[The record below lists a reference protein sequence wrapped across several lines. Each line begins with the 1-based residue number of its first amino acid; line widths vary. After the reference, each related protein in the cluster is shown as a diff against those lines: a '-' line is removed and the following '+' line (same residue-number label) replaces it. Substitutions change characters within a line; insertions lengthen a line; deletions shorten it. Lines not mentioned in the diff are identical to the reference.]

1 MRELIETVKRQK
13 GVQQD
18 FFGCFKPS
26 HLEFLA
32 PLATMLA
39 LTLLPYAAKADV
51 PLAIQRQNAAA
62 NANVRAKAAVVQPNL
77 NCTLIVPTKPLS
89 AQGLATAYQMVA
101 TDPNAGPCNE
111 TNKEQAAF
119 VQAAV
124 FDPATGQISVY
135 NPLIIDQG
143 TQPAKPPVVPNLP
156 ANAIVALWF
165 GSNAGVL
172 TLQPTGNENLLY
184 SSGCINGGN
193 IFALNQDQFGQVAHC
208 NAIPFFQAAHRAI
221 RTGQLK
227 VPPLGVGKDSKT
239 CPSVRDFSIVDQDQS
254 DNVLTTYQIT
264 ADGTQLFQDT
274 ASNRSALPG
283 STQLKNASDN
293 RLVAIALDG
302 ALGCSPWKVNDLA
315 DPGQKVAALPLN
327 ELQARSY
334 QAAPVALVP
343 KNHAFAL
350 TNGQPN
356 LLKQNLYRIG
366 MDQPLTFLPPYDNG
380 NTTRYCR
387 NIYRAA
393 PGKLQL
399 DEVYFKPAASPMPD
413 VANSLY
419 TFMGQ
424 RLDASITLLDCV
436 ALTGLPNPIT
446 VTRDADGKAIDIT
459 INTPTVANNTAALN
473 PTLQADVLQATPLP
487 VNVGTTTTTSAVKVA
502 PSTTTSAR
510 TAAPL
515 DAAVVTAPTDAIQ
528 LDTIPS
534 DAIPPELAPLATPLA
549 PLTTSPTTTT
559 TGAPLQ

>member
-1 MRELIETVKRQK
+1 MRQLIKTDKRQQ
-13 GVQQD
+13 VAQQSV
-18 FFGCFKPS
+18 FGRSKPS
-26 HLEFLA
+26 RLEFLA
-32 PLATMLA
+32 PLTFI
-39 LTLLPYAAKADV
+39 LTLTLIPYAAKADV

-62 NANVRAKAAVVQPNL
+62 AKVNARAAVVAQPNL
-77 NCTLIVPTKPLS
+77 NCTLIVPTNPLS
-89 AQGLATAYQMVA
+89 AKGLATPYQMVA
-101 TDPNAGPCNE
+101 TDPNAGPCSE

-124 FDPATGQISVY
+124 FNPSDGQISVY

-143 TQPAKPPVVPNLP
+143 TQPAKPPVVPILP
-156 ANAIVALWF
+156 TNAIVALWF

-172 TLQPTGNENLLY
+172 TLQPTGNENLLF

-208 NAIPFFQAAHRAI
+208 NAVSFFQAAHRAI
-221 RTGQLK
+221 RNGQLK

-254 DNVLTTYQIT
+254 DNVLTTYLLT
-264 ADGTQLFQDT
+264 ADGTQLAQDT
-274 ASNRSALPG
+274 RANAAALSG

-315 DPGQKVAALPLN
+315 DPGQQVAALPLN
-327 ELQARSY
+327 ELQARSH
-334 QAAPVALVP
+334 QSAPVALVP

-356 LLKQNLYRIG
+356 PLKQNLYRLG
-366 MDQPLTFLPPYDNG
+366 MDQPLTFLPPYNNG
-380 NTTRYCR
+380 DTARYCR
-387 NIYRAA
+387 NIYRMA

-413 VANSLY
+413 VADSLY

-446 VTRDADGKAIDIT
+446 VTRDANGKAIDIA
-459 INTPTVANNTAALN
+459 INLPTVANNTAALT
-473 PTLQADVLQATPLP
+473 PTLQADVQQATPLP
-487 VNVGTTTTTSAVKVA
+487 VNVGATTTTSVVKT
-502 PSTTTSAR
+502 PLTTTSAR

-515 DAAVVTAPTDAIQ
+515 DTTAVTAPTDAIQ

-549 PLTTSPTTTT
+549 PLTTPAAPST